1 MPIRRL
7 MIGFLLF
14 ALCLTNVS
22 TASAQEYSYA
32 RVVRLSLVEGDVQVL
47 RPESDAEN
55 AGWEEAL
62 LNLPIRQSYT
72 LSSARGRVEVEF
84 ESGATAR
91 LADYSALEFTELAL
105 ADGNRLTRM
114 LLQRGTATFYA
125 NLSRGEIFIV
135 STPDLQ
141 VEISRSARFRVD
153 ALATGTAVTVLKG
166 EANVYASAGSY
177 RVTKGQTLLF
187 QEAATEKINI
197 ARNREMDDWDRWVAD
212 REDAIETARSETQR
226 YLNAPVRYGLASMSG
241 QGSWF
246 VDSSYGYVWQP
257 YGIGA
262 GWSPYWL
269 GRWVFLHGHW
279 TWVSY
284 ESWGWL
290 PYHYGRWALTR
301 HGWVWIPGGFNSW
314 HPGLVG
320 WLQFDGRV
328 GWCPLGP
335 RDRVG
340 IAPHSPQGGV
350 VVWNTPTGATGGSG
364 HDVRNLDPDERPRFV
379 DRPPLRPRNPRSLTL
394 KDEIGDA
401 PPRQGEV
408 TGSTPGTGFT
418 TGTNTQPAAGS
429 GKGTELRPSDEPG
442 IVYDPE
448 EKRWVTN
455 PRVPKRPVVEEG
467 DRPAGPTFGR
477 QPRDAGNAPGRDPR
491 SDAPATQPRPGFG
504 HRPGDAPPRSSEEPR
519 DTAAQPPRF
528 GTQPRPIDTPRQPQ
542 PRMDSPRGDSPR
554 PSSPPRSEAPRSSP
568 PPRMD
573 SPRPSSPPSSP
584 PPRVDTPRPSPSPS
598 SGGPGA
604 SSPPPRQSPPPSPPP
619 RSDPPKSGGRPNTH

>member
-14 ALCLTNVS
+14 ALSLLYIS

-47 RPESDAEN
+47 RPEADAET

-105 ADGNRLTRM
+105 ADGNRMTRL

-135 STPDLQ
+135 STADLQ
-141 VEISRSARFRVD
+141 VEVSRSARFRVD
-153 ALATGTAVTVLKG
+153 ALATGTAVTMLKG
-166 EANVYASAGSY
+166 EADVHASAGSY

-187 QEAATEKINI
+187 QEAAAEQIHI
-197 ARNREMDDWDRWVAD
+197 ARNREMDEWDRWVAD
-212 REDAIETARSETQR
+212 REDAIETARSESQR
-226 YLNAPVRYGLASMSG
+226 YVNAPFRYGLADMSG

-246 VDSSYGYVWQP
+246 VDSSYGHVWQP

-262 GWSPYWL
+262 GWSPYSI
-269 GRWVFLHGHW
+269 GRWVHVFGIGW

-284 ESWGWL
+284 ERWGWV

-301 HGWVWIPGGFNSW
+301 HGWVWVPGGFQSW

-335 RDRVG
+335 RDRIG
-340 IAPHSPQGGV
+340 IAPHTPQGGV
-350 VVWNTPTGATGGSG
+350 VVVNTPSGATGGSG
-364 HDVRNLDPDERPRFV
+364 HDVRNLDPNDRPRFV
-379 DRPPLRPRNPRSLTL
+379 DRSPLVPRNPRILNAR
-394 KDEIGDA
+394 DDIGDA

-408 TGSTPGTGFT
+408 TGST
-418 TGTNTQPAAGS
+418 TGTTNTNPAVGR
-429 GKGTELRPSDEPG
+429 GKGTELRSSDEPG
-442 IVYDPE
+442 IVYDPDDR
-448 EKRWVTN
+448 RWVTN
-455 PRVPKRPVVEEG
+455 PRAPKRPVVEDG
-467 DRPAGPTFGR
+467 DRPAGTNLGG
-477 QPRDAGNAPGRDPR
+477 QPRDASTAPARGPR
-491 SDAPATQPRPGFG
+491 ADAPATRPRPGFEQ
-504 HRPGDAPPRSSEEPR
+504 RPGDAPPRSSDEPR
-519 DTAAQPPRF
+519 GATATPPRF
-528 GTQPRPIDTPRQPQ
+528 GTQPRPVDTPRQPQ

-554 PSSPPRSEAPRSSP
+554 PSSPPRTDSPRQSSP
-568 PPRMD
+568 PPRTD
-573 SPRPSSPPSSP
+573 FPRPSSPPQQQ
-584 PPRVDTPRPSPSPS
+584 PRMDAPRPSPSPS
-598 SGGPGA
+598 SGGSGA
-604 SSPPPRQSPPPSPPP
+604 SSPPPRQSPPPQSDQP
-619 RSDPPKSGGRPNTH
+619 RGGGRPKPN